1 MEPNHPIYEPTPC
14 KRVLARAG
22 DRDTLEPRYMEPLS
36 TPVTGKLAKAHVEQ
50 HVAFLTDPKGALP
63 LGQGKEWLKQFPTNP
78 GVYCIFEG
86 KDLIYSGETGSLK
99 GRMRDLLDTRN
110 HTLRR
115 QLGNTKFGKHPGY
128 RAASSRVKFP
138 DDIEKLLTE
147 FMLTH
152 LKVKASPVPLGR
164 KEIEEKLI
172 DERSPK
178 YNTKGRRGEASDEAG
193 L

>member
-1 MEPNHPIYEPTPC
+1 M
-14 KRVLARAG
+14 K
-22 DRDTLEPRYMEPLS
+22 PLS
-36 TPVTGKLAKAHVEQ
+36 TPFTAPLAKAHVEQ
-50 HVAFLTDPKGALP
+50 HVAFLTDPKEATP
-63 LGQGKEWLKQFPTNP
+63 LGQGKDWLKQFPTNP

-86 KDLIYSGETGSLK
+86 KDLIYAGETGSLK

-128 RAASSRVKFP
+128 RAASSSVKFP
-138 DDIEKLLTE
+138 DDIEKLLTD

-152 LKVKASPVPLGR
+152 LKVKALPVSLAR
-164 KEIEEKLI
+164 KEIEERLF
-172 DERSPK
+172 DEKSPK
-178 YNTKGRRGEASDEAG
+178 YNTKGRRGEVADEPG

>member
-1 MEPNHPIYEPTPC
+1 MESI
-14 KRVLARAG
+14 
-22 DRDTLEPRYMEPLS
+22 S
-36 TPVTGKLAKAHVEQ
+36 TPVTGKLAKAHVDQ
-50 HVAFLTDPKGALP
+50 HMAFLTDSKGALP
-63 LGQGKEWLKQFPTNP
+63 LGRGKAWLKQFPTNP

-86 KDLIYSGETGSLK
+86 RDLIYSGETGSLK

-115 QLGNTKFGKHPGY
+115 QLGNTKFGKHSGY
-128 RAASSRVKFP
+128 RAASSSVKFP
-138 DDIEKLLTE
+138 DDIEKLLTD

-152 LKVKASPVPLGR
+152 LKVKALPVSLGR

-172 DERSPK
+172 DVKSPR
-178 YNTKGRRGEASDEAG
+178 YNAKGRRGKVSDEPE